1 MAAIVT
7 RVNGRGIPAI
17 KTIKYELSSTK
28 LTLTFANH
36 LNVSDSFQGLF
47 LVYVTGLPAEKPSP
61 AVPIFLTTEGYGV
74 EKQLFTPQGAQ
85 VTTDEIAVGVYL
97 CFYDST
103 TGLVR
108 VMM

>member
-7 RVNGRGIPAI
+7 RVNRLGIPAI
-17 KTIKYELSSTK
+17 KTINATADDTR
-28 LTLTFANH
+28 LTLTFAPH
-36 LNVSDSFQGLF
+36 ANVSDFFQGLF
-47 LVYVTGLPAEKPSP
+47 LVYITSLPVGVEEDLPVYLA
-61 AVPIFLTTEGYGV
+61 TETYLGS
-74 EKQLFTPQGAQ
+74 EKQLFTPQSIPVKSQEVA
-85 VTTDEIAVGVYL
+85 AGVYL